1 MISLLTKLAAFFLK
15 LVGSLDADSNS
26 SIDFFELLAKPGI
39 PALSEKLGR
48 FGWPFI
54 VALLVAVIVLVL
66 VMVGIRRYEVGIA
79 ATVLIAVGAG
89 YLAGHGVLVIAFII
103 SVPLAI
109 IIRNNSHTVS
119 N

>member
-1 MISLLTKLAAFFLK
+1 MIVF
-15 LVGSLDADSNS
+15 
-26 SIDFFELLAKPGI
+26 
-39 PALSEKLGR
+39 
-48 FGWPFI
+48 
-54 VALLVAVIVLVL
+54 VL

-79 ATVLIAVGAG
+79 ATVLFAVGAG